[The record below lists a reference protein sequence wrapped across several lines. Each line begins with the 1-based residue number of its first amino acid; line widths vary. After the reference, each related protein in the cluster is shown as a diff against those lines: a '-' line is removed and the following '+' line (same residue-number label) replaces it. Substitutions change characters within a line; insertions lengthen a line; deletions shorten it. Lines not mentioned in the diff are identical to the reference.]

1 MELTE
6 LGLNEEQ
13 LTGVNTYLESQ
24 LQAKLQ
30 SEGDK
35 IRTKYNTEIS
45 NYKTKIGDYDKTIE
59 ELTAKLPVTKTP
71 EQIEV
76 ENRVKALEEDRKVVA
91 REKMELQLQKQLR
104 DKGLNEQL
112 HKYLNIEGVEDL
124 ETYLTEIADVIGK
137 QATSTYQ
144 PKKHVDTANSNLTK
158 ADFLKMNYQQI
169 TELYASNPELYKL
182 LSK

>member
-13 LTGVNTYLESQ
+13 LTGVNTYLEGQ

-35 IRTKYNTEIS
+35 IRTKYNTEIT
-45 NYKTKIGDYDKTIE
+45 NYKTKITEYDKTIE
-59 ELTAKLPVTKTP
+59 ELNAKLPVQKTP

-76 ENRVKALEEDRKVVA
+76 ENRVKALEEDKKSVA
-91 REKMELQLQKQLR
+91 RQKMELQLQKQLK

-112 HKYLNIEGVEDL
+112 HKFLNVEGVEDF
-124 ETYLTEIADVIGK
+124 ETYLGELVEIVGK
-137 QATSTYQ
+137 PVANTYKPKNHATS
-144 PKKHVDTANSNLTK
+144 NSNITK
-158 ADFLKMNYQQI
+158 ADFQKMNYQQR
-169 TELYASNPELYKL
+169 TDLYNSNPELYSL